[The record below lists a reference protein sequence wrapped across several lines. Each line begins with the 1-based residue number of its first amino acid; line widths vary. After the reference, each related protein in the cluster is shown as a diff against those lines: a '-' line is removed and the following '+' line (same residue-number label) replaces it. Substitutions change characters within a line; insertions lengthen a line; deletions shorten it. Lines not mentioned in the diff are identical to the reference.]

1 METAAKQPTQQ
12 LVVSEGVHAAAALV
26 RIAAVDTAVITKI
39 QVGELMQLYSLI
51 TCDFFLFFSVYMNS
65 FCNLHYITGNIS
77 KLIPVFALFILSLIC
92 QETLDLVTNPT
103 KLLFFN
109 DKFLANCGSLALQ
122 SVASLCTALLTK

>member
-51 TCDFFLFFSVYMNS
+51 TCDFFFF
-65 FCNLHYITGNIS
+65 FGLH
-77 KLIPVFALFILSLIC
+77 
-92 QETLDLVTNPT
+92 E
-103 KLLFFN
+103 LL
-109 DKFLANCGSLALQ
+109 L
-122 SVASLCTALLTK
+122 